1 MAARTIAGSALE
13 GMSAQHCI
21 RYNPFGMRA
30 STTSGLASG
39 DSRAADWIAPAL
51 AFVVCFFSFGVLLSR
66 LGFFQD
72 DWHHVF
78 YAYWQGAQGLQRF
91 LLVDR
96 GPFAWTVYALF
107 FKLLGFAPVRWHWA
121 LMLLRLLTVLVF
133 WLSVRQIWPRQR
145 SLTAWL
151 ALIFA
156 IYPIFTLQ
164 PLAVAYTLHWVMYLV
179 FMVSLLLMLRAVR
192 HRSSFIPLTIAALV
206 LEAGHL
212 AFIEY
217 FSGLELCR
225 PIFLWLLLSEYRGGE
240 RWRKALKYALPYLVV
255 LALYVVY
262 RSSYAAIFGYDRFT
276 PLATLTDV
284 VRAPITGLQG
294 ILQSILQDLVYVI
307 LSQWYAAVDPAIIDF
322 SRPSTFLIIGSLVGF
337 AALGYLAFRWVR
349 GFENESGF
357 LGNEREVAL
366 AGLVCVALTM
376 LPFWLTG
383 FSIYQKNQ
391 LWSER
396 LALAAMPGASM
407 LVVGT
412 IYTLVDRNL
421 NRFLALSLLLGIGVG
436 LQAQI
441 ARNFQ
446 ASWDKQEQFYWQL
459 HWRAPSL
466 KANTLLVSDQEILF
480 YMGIYPTAFALNMLY
495 PQSTPPPVASYW
507 FNAGFE
513 HMNFDKFAAGSAD
526 SFEKYATTFTG
537 SVGDVLAITFE
548 PGKDQCLW
556 VLGPQLTNARVLTP
570 QAATWLTVSNPSRIQ
585 DSPEVMP
592 PAEVFGRE
600 PQRTWCYYFEKAD
613 LASQYADWSSIAGL
627 WNEAKQRGLHA
638 ANGIE
643 LLPFIAASAQL
654 GDWAQA
660 KTLTTQ
666 AQALPDR
673 STSVLCDLWRNLGSS
688 APASEDRDQTVP
700 SVQAELGCQ
709 K

>member
-1 MAARTIAGSALE
+1 MRT
-13 GMSAQHCI
+13 
-21 RYNPFGMRA
+21 F
-30 STTSGLASG
+30 TSSELASG
-39 DSRAADWIAPAL
+39 DSRAADWIAPVL
-51 AFVVCFFSFGVLLSR
+51 TFVVCFFAFGVLLSR
-66 LGFFQD
+66 LGYFQD

-96 GPFAWTVYALF
+96 GPFAWTIYAAF
-107 FKLLGFAPVRWHWA
+107 FHVLGFAPARWHWS
-121 LMLLRLLTVLVF
+121 LMLVRFLTALVF
-133 WLSVRQIWPRQR
+133 WLSLRQIWPQQK

-151 ALIFA
+151 ALIFS

-179 FMVSLLLMLRAVR
+179 FMLSLLLMLLAVR
-192 HRSSFIPLTIAALV
+192 RPAAFIPLTIGALL
-206 LEAGHL
+206 LEASHL

-225 PIFLWLLLSEYRGGE
+225 PIFLWLLLSDSRWWD
-240 RWRKALKYALPYLVV
+240 RWRKAFKYALPYLIV

-262 RSSYAAIFGYDRFT
+262 RSSYGAIFGYDRFT

-284 VRAPITGLQG
+284 IRAPIAGLQG

-307 LSQWYAAVDPAIIDF
+307 LSQWYAAVDPAIVDL
-322 SRPSTFLIIGSLVGF
+322 SRPSTFLILGSMLAF
-337 AALGYLAFRWVR
+337 AAIAYLTFRKVR
-349 GFENESGF
+349 GFRNEPGF
-357 LGNEREVAL
+357 GGREREVAL

-376 LPFWLTG
+376 LPFWFTG

-412 IYTLVDRNL
+412 VYALADRNL
-421 NRFLALSLLLGIGVG
+421 NRFLALSVLLGIGVG
-436 LQAQI
+436 LQAQV

-446 ASWDKQEQFYWQL
+446 ASWDKQKQFYWQL

-466 KANTLLVSDQEILF
+466 KANTMLVSDQEILF

-495 PQSTPPPVASYW
+495 PQTTPPPVASYW

-513 HMNFDKFAAGSAD
+513 HLNFDKFAAGNPD
-526 SFEKYATTFTG
+526 SFEKYATTFTA

-556 VLGPQLTNARVLTP
+556 VLGPQLANARVLTP

-585 DSPEVMP
+585 ASPEVMP
-592 PAEVFGRE
+592 VPAIFGTE
-600 PQRTWCYYFEKAD
+600 AEHTWCYYFEKAD
-613 LASQYADWSSIAGL
+613 LASQYADWSTITGL
-627 WNEAKQRGLHA
+627 WDEARQRGLRA

-654 GDWAQA
+654 GDWEQA
-660 KTLTTQ
+660 KALTTQ

-673 STSVLCDLWRNLGSS
+673 STSVLCDAWRNLDSS
-688 APASEDRDQTVP
+688 APASVSRDQTAA